1 MLETENLR
9 ISGLRCAAC
18 VQLIEFR
25 ARQIKG
31 MQEFT
36 INPSTHKAKL
46 SWNSEQTEL
55 KHIIQTIVDLGYAAF
70 PANQTESE
78 IEQKQKRL
86 ALWRLFIA
94 GFAMMQVM
102 MYAFPAYMVPV
113 AEVNGDL
120 TPDQDRLLKL
130 ASMLI
135 SIPVIVFSALPF
147 FVGAWNNLKQKHIG
161 MDVPVAVG
169 VAVTFIASVW
179 ATMFGGAVYFDSAIM
194 FVFLLLGARYIE
206 ERVQA
211 KTHAALRV
219 LTELHPTTAR
229 RLTAYPD
236 RQQFEEIEARFVQEA
251 DVLLIAAGEH
261 IPADG
266 IILEGRSECDEA
278 LMTGESHPV
287 VKMQNSQVIAGSI
300 NLHSALVMRAERVGD
315 STQLASMLSMMER
328 AAAEKP
334 PLVQLADKHASRFLL
349 IILCVAVL
357 AGLVWWTIAPERALW
372 IALSVIVVTCPC
384 ALSLATP
391 GVMSAA
397 IGRMANHGVLVA
409 KGKAIESLAQ
419 VRHFVFDKTG
429 TLTHGKLQLV
439 AALAYDEK
447 SAEQSALQ
455 NDALQLGLALAS
467 QSMHPVAKSI
477 ADALTFRL
485 AQAQALSQR
494 LRVEDSVEVPGLGI
508 EANLDGRVVR
518 LGNLEFIQTML
529 NRSIS
534 IPHEYANKTCSLLA
548 DQTGVI
554 AIFVLEDSIREEAK
568 QALQELRDL
577 GAHLYLYSGDNPEL
591 VKAVAQ
597 ELGISEFQG
606 GMSPEQK
613 YLKIKHLQESG
624 EFVAMVGDGMNDG
637 PALSLAQVSIAM
649 GQGAPISQSR
659 SDLLL
664 MSNRLLDL
672 SFAVTVTRKSMS
684 LIRQNLSWAILYNLI
699 AVPAAVLGMLEPWH
713 AALGMSL
720 SSLIVVVNGLR
731 LLNMEPKEVY
741 MPNRVGYDG
750 YDGSDSNGDGSD
762 VQHEAVTVR

>member
-25 ARQIKG
+25 VRQIDG
-31 MQEFT
+31 MHEFT
-36 INPSTHKAKL
+36 INPATHKAKL
-46 SWNSEQTEL
+46 TWDSARLEFKYIL
-55 KHIIQTIVDLGYAAF
+55 QTIVDLGYAAF

-78 IEQKQKRL
+78 FEQKQKRL

-102 MYAFPAYMVPV
+102 MYAFPAYLVPV
-113 AEVNGDL
+113 PEVNGDL
-120 TPDQDRLLKL
+120 TPDQDRLLKW
-130 ASMLI
+130 ASLI
-135 SIPVIVFSALPF
+135 ITIPVVVFSALPF

-169 VAVTFIASVW
+169 IAVTFIASIW
-179 ATMFGGAVYFDSAIM
+179 ATIYGGAVYFDSAIM

-211 KTHAALRV
+211 KTNAALRV

-229 RLTAYPD
+229 RLFAYPD
-236 RQQFEEIEARFVQEA
+236 RQQSEEIEARFVQKD
-251 DVLLIAAGEH
+251 DVLLIAAGEQ

-266 IILEGRSECDEA
+266 IVIEGRSECDEA

-287 VKMQNSQVIAGSI
+287 VKTIDSQVIAGSI
-300 NLHSALVMRAERVGD
+300 NLHSAIVMRAERVGD
-315 STQLASMLSMMER
+315 LTQLASMLSMMER
-328 AAAEKP
+328 AATEKP

-349 IILCVAVL
+349 IILCVAIL
-357 AGLVWWTIAPERALW
+357 TGFVWWTIAPERALW

-409 KGKAIESLAQ
+409 KGKAIESLSH

-429 TLTHGKLQLV
+429 TLTHGKLQLIKTFSYV
-439 AALAYDEK
+439 GNSE
-447 SAEQSALQ
+447 EQRELQ
-455 NDALQLGLALAS
+455 LDTMHLGLAMAA

-477 ADALTFRL
+477 ADALGFRL
-485 AQAQALSQR
+485 AQEQALSSR
-494 LRVEDSVEVPGLGI
+494 LRIENIIEVPGLGI
-508 EANLDGRVVR
+508 EANLNGRIVR
-518 LGNLEFIQTML
+518 LGNLEFVQAML
-529 NRSIS
+529 KSSIV
-534 IPHEYANKTCSLLA
+534 IPDEYKNKTCSLLA
-548 DQTGVI
+548 DQTGVL
-554 AIFVLEDSIREEAK
+554 AIFVLADSIREEAK
-568 QALQELRDL
+568 QALQDLRDL
-577 GAHLYLYSGDNPEL
+577 GAQLYLYSGDNQEL
-591 VKAVAQ
+591 VKHVAQ
-597 ELGISEFQG
+597 ELGITEYQG

-613 YLKIKHLQESG
+613 YLKIKHLQMSG
-624 EFVAMVGDGMNDG
+624 ESVAMVGDGMNDG

-684 LIRQNLSWAILYNLI
+684 LIRQNLSWAIVYNVI
-699 AVPAAVLGMLEPWH
+699 AVPAAVIGMLEPWH

-731 LLNMEPKEVY
+731 LLNMQPQE
-741 MPNRVGYDG
+741 
-750 YDGSDSNGDGSD
+750 
-762 VQHEAVTVR
+762 QA